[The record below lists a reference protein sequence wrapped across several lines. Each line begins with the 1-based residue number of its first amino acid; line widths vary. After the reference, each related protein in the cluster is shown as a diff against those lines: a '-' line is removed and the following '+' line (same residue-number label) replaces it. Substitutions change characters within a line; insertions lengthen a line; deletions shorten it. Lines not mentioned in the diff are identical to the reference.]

1 MTALLG
7 PVTLRGAHIELQPLR
22 SEHAQGLLE
31 AAQAEEI
38 WAWMPARLMERQ
50 AMEQA
55 IVEMLEAQS
64 AGTEYPFTVM
74 LRDSGR
80 IIGSTRYLDVR
91 PAHRGTEIG
100 WTWYAPDTWATVV
113 NPEAKY
119 LLLRHAFET
128 WGAIRVAFKTD
139 ARNVRS
145 LAAIRKLGARDEGIH
160 RSHRIRPDGTV
171 RDTVWC
177 SIIDSE
183 WPGVK
188 VNLENRLA
196 AHR

>member
-1 MTALLG
+1 
-7 PVTLRGAHIELQPLR
+7 VTLRGAHIELQPLR
-22 SEHAQGLLE
+22 QEHAQALLA

-55 IVEMLEAQS
+55 IGEMLEAQS
-64 AGTEYPFTVM
+64 AGTEYPFTVV

-91 PAHRGTEIG
+91 PAHRGAEIG
-100 WTWYAPDTWATVV
+100 WTWYAADTWATAV

-145 LAAIRKLGARDEGIH
+145 QAAIRKLGAQPEGVH

-171 RDTVWC
+171 RDTVWF

-183 WPGVK
+183 WPQVK
-188 VNLENRLA
+188 VNLEKRLA
-196 AHR
+196 AYG

>member
-1 MTALLG
+1 VTKPLG

-22 SEHAQGLLE
+22 PEHAPALLA

-38 WAWMPARLMERQ
+38 WAWMPARLMDRK
-50 AMEQA
+50 AMDQA
-55 IVEMLEAQS
+55 IAEVLDAES
-64 AGTEYPFTVM
+64 AGTEYPFTVV
-74 LRDSGR
+74 LRDSRR

-91 PAHRGTEIG
+91 PAHRGVEIG
-100 WTWYAPDTWATVV
+100 WTWYAPDTWATLV

-139 ARNVRS
+139 GRNVRS
-145 LAAIRKLGARDEGIH
+145 QAAIRKLGAQAEGIH

-171 RDTVWC
+171 RDTVWF

-183 WPGVK
+183 WPRVK

-196 AHR
+196 AYR

>member
-1 MTALLG
+1 LG
-7 PVTLRGAHIELQPLR
+7 PVTLRGGHIELQPLR
-22 SEHAQGLLE
+22 PEHAQALLE

-38 WAWMPARLMERQ
+38 WAWMPARLMDRQ
-50 AMEQA
+50 AMNQA
-55 IVEMLEAQS
+55 IAEMLEAES
-64 AGTEYPFTVM
+64 AGTEYPFAVV
-74 LRDSGR
+74 LRESGR

-91 PAHRGTEIG
+91 PAHRGVEIG

-128 WGAIRVAFKTD
+128 WRAIRVAFKTD

-145 LAAIRKLGARDEGIH
+145 QAAIRKLGARDEGVH

-171 RDTVWC
+171 RDTVWF
-177 SIIDSE
+177 SIIESE
-183 WPGVK
+183 WPRVK

-196 AHR
+196 GYR